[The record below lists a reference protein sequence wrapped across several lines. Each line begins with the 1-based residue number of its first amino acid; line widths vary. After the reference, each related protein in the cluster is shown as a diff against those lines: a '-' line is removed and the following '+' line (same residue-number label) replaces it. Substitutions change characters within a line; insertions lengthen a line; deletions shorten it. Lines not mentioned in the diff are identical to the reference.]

1 MFGQSSSK
9 CCKMSLQWA
18 LIAGFLYTE
27 IAIVLLLLLPVI
39 SPARWQKIFRS
50 RFLNSLSN
58 QASVYF
64 TVLLAVLCLF
74 LLDAIREMRKYSGG
88 GEPGH
93 ESHQHLDAEMQ
104 VNMRLF
110 RAQRNFYISGFA
122 LFLCLVIRRLGI
134 LISTQAQLMAENTA
148 ALQQARSATTT
159 ARNMMVGKGEEAQNN
174 SNEASA
180 QLKEQLKEKEDQL
193 QSVKDELKG
202 KSKEL
207 KELQSELNKM
217 KKDHE
222 AMISQQQ
229 GLSREY
235 DRLAA
240 EHAKLQD
247 QEANK
252 KDD

>member
-1 MFGQSSSK
+1 
-9 CCKMSLQWA
+9 MSLQWT

-27 IAIVLLLLLPVI
+27 IVVVLLMLLPLI
-39 SPARWQKIFRS
+39 PPSRWQKIFRS
-50 RFLNSLSN
+50 RFLKSLSN

-64 TVLLAVLCLF
+64 TVLLGVLCLF
-74 LLDAIREMRKYSGG
+74 LLDAVREMRKYSGDVD
-88 GEPGH
+88 PKH

-122 LFLCLVIRRLGI
+122 LFLCLVIRRLSS
-134 LISTQAQLMAENTA
+134 LISTQAQLLAENAA

-180 QLKEQLKEKEDQL
+180 QVKKQLKEKEDLISTL
-193 QSVKDELKG
+193 QDDVNKKTQEI
-202 KSKEL
+202 
-207 KELQSELNKM
+207 KELQSQLNKE
-217 KKDHE
+217 KKNNE
-222 AMISQQQ
+222 AMTSQNT

-235 DRLAA
+235 DRLCD
-240 EHAKLQD
+240 ENTKLQKLMD
-247 QEANK
+247 SSNK